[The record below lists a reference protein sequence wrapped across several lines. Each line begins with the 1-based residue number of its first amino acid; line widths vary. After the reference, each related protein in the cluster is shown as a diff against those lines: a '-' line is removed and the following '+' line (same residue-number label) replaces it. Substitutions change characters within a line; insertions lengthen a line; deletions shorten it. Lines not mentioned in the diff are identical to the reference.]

1 MIKQAIIAA
10 LLLGAAPALAADG
23 PATSA
28 RETRVPRIGRFL
40 EHRADGNRGVY
51 IRADTG
57 RWYYARM
64 QGGQCPRLRPNVAIS
79 FLGAR
84 GGNFDRFGAIRVEGW
99 RCMVDSV
106 VESPPPPGRRG

>member
-1 MIKQAIIAA
+1 MIKQTIIAA
-10 LLLGAAPALAADG
+10 LLLGSAPALAAGG
-23 PATSA
+23 PETSA

-64 QGGQCPRLRPNVAIS
+64 QGQCPRLRPNVAIS

-84 GGNFDRFGAIRVEGW
+84 GGNFDRHGMIRVEGW

-106 VESPPPPGRRG
+106 VESGPPPGRRG

>member
-10 LLLGAAPALAADG
+10 LLLGVAPALAAGG
-23 PATSA
+23 PATES

-64 QGGQCPRLRPNVAIS
+64 QGGECPRLRPNVAIS

-84 GGNFDRFGAIRVEGW
+84 GGNFDRHGMIRVEGW

-106 VESPPPPGRRG
+106 VESGPPPGRRG

>member
-1 MIKQAIIAA
+1 MIRQAMIAA
-10 LLLGAAPALAADG
+10 ILLGSAPAVAAGG
-23 PATSA
+23 PETSA

-64 QGGQCPRLRPNVAIS
+64 QGECPRLRPNVAIS

-84 GGNFDRFGAIRVEGW
+84 GGNFDRHGMIRVEGW

-106 VESPPPPGRRG
+106 VESGPPPGRRG